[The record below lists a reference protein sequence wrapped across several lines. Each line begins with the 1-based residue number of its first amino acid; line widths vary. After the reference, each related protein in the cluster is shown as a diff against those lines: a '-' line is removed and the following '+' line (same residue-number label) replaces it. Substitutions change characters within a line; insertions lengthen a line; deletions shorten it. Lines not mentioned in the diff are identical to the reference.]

1 MAQFEDRAI
10 QTMEV
15 EMSRDQRGRVTKRS
29 LALLSF
35 AIVLFLTAGVP
46 IASAEY
52 PEREIT
58 IIVPWAAGGGTDLI
72 ARILGDLM
80 VKDLGKPL
88 VVVNKPGGGGL
99 VGFNAI
105 AAAKPDGYTL
115 GVNTNSQIL
124 QKYSASSYLDWR
136 AFAPI
141 ALHNY
146 DPASFTVK
154 NDAPWKTIKEALD
167 YAKANPMKVRVANSG
182 PGAMMH
188 VAAALLGNK
197 AGVQFTHVPYA
208 GGNPAAVAV
217 AGGHVEATTV
227 TPAEGGTL
235 VKGGQLRILAIASQK
250 RDQLFPNVPTF
261 QETGID
267 FTFGVW
273 RCLVAPKDAPKEVIA
288 KLGKSAEKAV
298 HDPKFIDFMT
308 KNGFGQAY
316 MGPAESAAL
325 MAQDEKD
332 MEKIVPSLGLKKN

>member
-1 MAQFEDRAI
+1 
-10 QTMEV
+10 
-15 EMSRDQRGRVTKRS
+15 MSRYQRLQVTKRS
-29 LALLSF
+29 FVLLF
-35 AIVLFLTAGVP
+35 VVIGLFLTAGVP
-46 IASAEY
+46 MASADY

-58 IIVPWAAGGGTDLI
+58 VIVPWAAGGGTDLI
-72 ARILGDLM
+72 ARILGDLIA
-80 VKDLGKPL
+80 KDLGKPV

-105 AAAKPDGYTL
+105 ATAKPDGYTL
-115 GVNTNSQIL
+115 GINTNSQIL

-136 AFAPI
+136 AFTPI

-154 NDAPWKTIKEALD
+154 TDAPWKTIREALD

-197 AGVQFTHVPYA
+197 AGVQFTHVPYP

-235 VKGGQLRILAIASQK
+235 VRGGQLRILAVAAQK

-261 QETGID
+261 KEAGID
-267 FTFGVW
+267 FVFGVW
-273 RCLVAPKDAPKEVIA
+273 RCLVAPKDTPKEIIA
-288 KLGKSAEKAV
+288 KLEKSAEKAV

-308 KNGFGQAY
+308 KNGFGQIY
-316 MGPAESAAL
+316 QGSAASAAT
-325 MAQDEKD
+325 MAQDEMD
-332 MEKIVPSLGLKKN
+332 MEKIVPSLGLKKS